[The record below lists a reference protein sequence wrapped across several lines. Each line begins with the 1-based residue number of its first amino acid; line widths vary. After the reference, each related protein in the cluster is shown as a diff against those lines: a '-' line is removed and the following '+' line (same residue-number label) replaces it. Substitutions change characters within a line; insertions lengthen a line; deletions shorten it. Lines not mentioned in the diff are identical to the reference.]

1 MINANT
7 YGTKI
12 MNALFNT
19 ALKTSD
25 NTVSFPTSPYLALF
39 TTNPASDGS
48 GYEEPSSTEYTRIL
62 LSSKGATQK
71 NLLTTATVEQGT
83 DDDAD
88 KLVASVTNQEL
99 IFFPEAETSGWGDV
113 YGFGVFTTPTPGEG
127 TPYFWGELT
136 NSVTIDQGEIPI
148 FRIGDFKVTLA

>member
-7 YGTKI
+7 YGSQI
-12 MNALFNT
+12 MDALFNT
-19 ALKTSD
+19 SAKTAN
-25 NTVSFPTSPYLALF
+25 NTVAFPTTPYLALF
-39 TTNPASDGS
+39 TKVPTSDGT
-48 GYEEPSSTEYTRIL
+48 GYEEPSSDEYVRIL

-71 NLLTTATVEQGT
+71 NLLTTATVEAGT
-83 DDDAD
+83 GDDSD

-99 IFFPEAETSGWGDV
+99 IFFPEAETSGWGEV
-113 YGFGVFTTPTPGEG
+113 YGFGVFTSSVKNEG